1 MEYVTAIQA
10 ATMIGVTER
19 TIREWIKDGKLS
31 AHHPFEHPN
40 RLAIPRSEVEALA
53 RKRKQ
58 YYVEIPD
65 MTEVAQKLAALE
77 QKIGK
82 LDQLE
87 ARHAALE
94 EKYAALEQRLNER
107 VPEWPPST
115 VRTSESDQFPRAQKR
130 VGERNR
136 GLSPEKDLPP
146 GCLLARD
153 FARMHGIA
161 PETFRDHYM
170 KGLGRALEGKDK
182 VEVSERPKPGREK
195 ETERYLT
202 PDQQELARAFW
213 HRHSI
218 AFTQP
223 DEEEE
228 VPETF

>member
-10 ATMIGVTER
+10 ATLIGVTER

-40 RLAIPRSEVEALA
+40 RLALPLSEVEALA

-65 MTEVAQKLAALE
+65 MAEVAQKLAALE

-82 LDQLE
+82 LDELE

-94 EKYAALEQRLNER
+94 EKYAKLEQRINER
-107 VPEWPPST
+107 AKPWPVST
-115 VRTSESDQFPRAQKR
+115 FLPSESDPIPRAQKR
-130 VGERNR
+130 VGERKR
-136 GLSPEKDLPP
+136 DTSPEKDLPS
-146 GCLLARD
+146 GCILARD
-153 FARMHGIA
+153 FARMHGVA
-161 PETFRDHYM
+161 PETFRDHIM
-170 KGLGRALEGKDK
+170 KGIGRGLEGKDK

-202 PDQQELARAFW
+202 PDQQEQARAFW
-213 HRHSI
+213 RRHDI
-218 AFTQP
+218 AFTRP
-223 DEEEE
+223 DETEEE
-228 VPETF
+228 M